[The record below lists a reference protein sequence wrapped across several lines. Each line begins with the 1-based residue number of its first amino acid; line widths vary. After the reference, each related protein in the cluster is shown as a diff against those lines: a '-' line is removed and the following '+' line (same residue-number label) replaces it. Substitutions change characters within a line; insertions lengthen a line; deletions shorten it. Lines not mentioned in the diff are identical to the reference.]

1 MRIGHWQL
9 ESKCGD
15 FEGNLAKVVLGLEQ
29 AQRER
34 VEVVCFPE
42 CFLTGYPDTEELARK
57 HAFALDS
64 PQALKLLDGSDR
76 FDPTLIVGFNELRGR
91 DLYNTALVA
100 HRGTSWAPTVSA
112 PLTCPSTSRGATSPS
127 SSAAG

>member
-1 MRIGHWQL
+1 MRIGHCQL

-15 FEGNLAKVVLGLEQ
+15 FEGNLAKVVKGLEQ

-34 VEVVCFPE
+34 VDVVCFPE

-64 PQALKLLDGSDR
+64 PEALKVLDRTAR
-76 FDPTLIVGFNELRGR
+76 FDPTFIVGFNELRGR
-91 DLYNTALVA
+91 NLYNTALVA
-100 HRGTSWAPTVSA
+100 HKGHSMGTYSK
-112 PLTCPSTSRGATSPS
+112 
-127 SSAAG
+127 